1 MSTRFMTN
9 ALIALMGGFV
19 VVISLAFKPAATAW
33 LAFAMGIGVLLIL
46 ALAQSDRSRGIVQR
60 LLDAGGAV
68 LAVITIIF
76 SLAFH
81 GATVQWLSFAEA
93 LGFVGLA
100 YSGLVVNEIAEW
112 RAEHGLAPLHGLR
125 VIQLLTD
132 HQRTA

>member
-19 VVISLAFKPAATAW
+19 VVISVAFRPAVTAW
-33 LAFAMGIGVLLIL
+33 LAFAMGIAVLLIL

-60 LLDAGGAV
+60 LLDASGAA

-76 SLAFH
+76 SLVFH
-81 GATVQWLSFAEA
+81 GATVRWLSFAEA
-93 LGFVGLA
+93 LAFVGLA
-100 YSGLVVNEIAEW
+100 YGGLVINEVAEW

-132 HQRTA
+132 QKRTA